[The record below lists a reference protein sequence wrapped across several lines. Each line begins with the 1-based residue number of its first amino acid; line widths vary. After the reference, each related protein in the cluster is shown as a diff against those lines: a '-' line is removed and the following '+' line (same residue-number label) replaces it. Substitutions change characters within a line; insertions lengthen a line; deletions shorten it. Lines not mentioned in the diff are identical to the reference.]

1 MSLKKMT
8 ALFAAVPFLL
18 SGIYVSA
25 STVSAIKYEVKDSFD
40 DLSEG
45 TDVSGGIRN
54 WDSTDKAGLSVVTGK
69 KGTGICINNTNI
81 RKAVSGNLEK
91 DEYYE
96 ISFDVYGGENSAV
109 SINLL
114 DSDNKIKAQTTIDTS
129 GFSIGSES
137 DKYSDS
143 AYTIKN
149 EEWTNI
155 KVKLSGYSAVVSLFV
170 DGTEAAKN
178 VIIPGL
184 SSAAGIVG
192 FEIADADN
200 DENANISVDNVL
212 AARMTDSGQVP
223 SEINFSTDF
232 EEMTMESRQLPDGFY
247 PNSALLNNLNNI
259 GMKRFDDGHGKAMK
273 VVTSSSMGAILS
285 FRNAVKDTVTVSWQ
299 EYAESGTVPFIKV
312 IDGSGK
318 ESAIKRY
325 GYVYNGK
332 NGDENKGTT
341 EFGNWVDVSAVIDA
355 ASGKISLTYNGTTSE
370 TKIDSLAKNGCSGLL
385 FGGSPDK
392 DYSKNSVCYDNLKV
406 SSGAVSGSVTSISR
420 NIDFENYTVDG
431 EYRDDMLK
439 TSDGWYDPGN
449 SYVAYSKII
458 DTKNEEHNKAFYI
471 NLPTKNSPDHVGNV
485 TAGLHMPQFVDSG
498 IITFKMSAYIE
509 NRNTPNFQVRSVET
523 PEKQNQL
530 VYFDN
535 NKGISFNTV
544 SSGTW
549 EPDKWYDIELTI
561 DIDNNILSGKVTDEE
576 TGEAAASAVDI
587 PLGVVNRFDGFLFRT
602 TNRELTNNKGVIVDD
617 ISINYTAG
625 TPYMKNVVFKADNEI
640 VNSETVSTLVDEICF
655 EYNAALDGASIA
667 DKVTVENQDGTK
679 VRFIG
684 YVSGSTYVIKPEA
697 YLEANKHYTIT
708 VDRGVKSLTGEES
721 ETEQVY
727 EFDTSRG
734 IKNAVIES
742 VKIDN
747 SDASIDK
754 FKPNKEVSTRVRY
767 INTENEETNMYII
780 YTYYLK
786 NKKVDYVFEKYPM
799 SPNMQ
804 NLTLE
809 TVISVPNDVP
819 EFDEVRIFV
828 WDGLKKMSPIA
839 DFTEIK

>member
-1 MSLKKMT
+1 MSLKKMI

-18 SGIYVSA
+18 SGMYVSA

-54 WDSTDKAGLSVVTGK
+54 WVSDNAEGLSVVKGK

-81 RKAVSGNLEK
+81 RKAVSGSLEK

-114 DSDNKIKAQTTIDTS
+114 DSANEIKAQTTIGTS
-129 GFSIGSES
+129 GFSIGSKS

-143 AYTIKN
+143 TYKIKN

-155 KVKLSGYSAVVSLFV
+155 KVKLSGYSAAVSLSV

-192 FEIADADN
+192 FEIADAN
-200 DENANISVDNVL
+200 DSDANISVDNVL

-232 EEMTMESRQLPDGFY
+232 EEMTMESRQLPEGFY
-247 PNSALLNNLNNI
+247 PNSALLGSFKNI
-259 GMKRFDDGHGKAMK
+259 GMKQFDDGHGKAMK

-285 FRNAVKDTVTVSWQ
+285 FRNVIKDKVTVSWQ
-299 EYAESGTVPFIKV
+299 EYAESGTIPFIKV
-312 IDGSGK
+312 YDGSGK
-318 ESAIKRY
+318 ESVLKRY
-325 GYVYNGK
+325 GHVFGGETK
-332 NGDENKGTT
+332 KST
-341 EFGNWVDVSAVIDA
+341 EFDKWVDVSAVIDA
-355 ASGKISLTYNGTTSE
+355 ASGKVSLTYNGDTSE
-370 TKIDSLAKNGCSGLL
+370 ITIGSLTKNGCSGLL
-385 FGGSPDK
+385 FGGSPDTG
-392 DYSKNSVCYDNLKV
+392 YNANSVCYDNLKV
-406 SSGAVSGSVTSISR
+406 SSGAASGSGISISR
-420 NIDFENYTVDG
+420 NIDFENYTVGG
-431 EYRDDMLK
+431 EYRDYMLK
-439 TSDGWYDPGN
+439 TSDGWYDPGA

-458 DTKNEEHNKAFYI
+458 DTQNEKHKNAFYI
-471 NLPTKNSPDHVGNV
+471 NLPIEKSPDYAGNV

-544 SSGTW
+544 SSGKW

-561 DIDNNILSGKVTDEE
+561 DIDNNILSGKVTEE
-576 TGEAAASAVDI
+576 GGTEAASAVDI
-587 PLGVVNRFDGFLFRT
+587 PLGVVNRFDSFLFRT
-602 TNRELTNNKGVIVDD
+602 TNREPTNNKGVIVDD

-640 VNSETVSTLVDEICF
+640 VSSEPVSTLVDEICL

-667 DKVTVENQDGTK
+667 DKVTLENQDGE

-684 YVSGSTYVIKPEA
+684 YVSGSNYVIKPEA

-708 VDRGVKSLTGEES
+708 VDRGIKSLTGEES
-721 ETEQVY
+721 ETGQVY

-747 SDASIDK
+747 SDATIDK

-786 NKKVDYVFEKYPM
+786 NKKVDYVFERYPM
-799 SPNMQ
+799 SLNMQ

-809 TVISVPNDVP
+809 TVVSVPNDVP
-819 EFDEVRIFV
+819 EFDEVRVFV

-839 DFTEIK
+839 DFMEIK